1 MCSVMIP
8 PSSGP
13 IARAIAET
21 PAQIPIAV
29 PRSRAWNVAEMID
42 SVAGIISAAPTPWT
56 PRAAISSVAPDERPQ
71 ASEESVKTIRPI
83 VKISRRPSRSPSF
96 PPVSSSEAKLRAEA
110 ATVHSSSDVL
120 IPRSALIAGSATFT
134 TVLSSMIMKR
144 AKQSAPNVHQR
155 RFSSAK
161 IFARTAPPTGRKLAC
176 TRLALTSQSVKVT
189 LAGVEV
195 IWRPDQEARERT
207 NALRLARKLGFDD
220 YASLVRF
227 SQDEPERFW
236 PAAIEDMELE
246 FSRPWDAVVD
256 ESRGPEWATWFVGG
270 RLNLAWNCVHRWAQ
284 GERADAPAAVWQSED
299 GQRRS
304 LTYREVSAE
313 VTRLA
318 EALARLGVEPGDRVA
333 LFLPMSPEVAIASHA
348 CAHLGAIQ
356 VPIFSGF
363 AAPAIAARLQHSEAK
378 VVVTADGSLRRG
390 REVPMKE
397 LVDEAVRESPSVEHV
412 VVWQRLGNGAAMQA
426 GRDVFWSDA
435 VAGSPGELEPLEVDS
450 EHPYL
455 LTYTSGT
462 TGLPKGVLHVQGGFL
477 VSITREVAYQADARP
492 EDVIHFVTDMGWI
505 MGPWEVVGGMALG
518 CTIVF
523 AEGAPD
529 WPAADRLWGLVDSE
543 RVSIL
548 GLSPT
553 LVRALIPH
561 GAELV
566 ERHDVSP
573 LRVLV
578 TTGEP
583 WNPEPYR
590 WLFEHVGGGRC
601 PIINCSGGTEVG
613 ACFLSPTP
621 AVPIKAC
628 SLGGPALGMAMDVVD
643 ADGLS
648 VRGEVGELVCRRPF
662 PGMTRGFWGDPE
674 RYLDTYWRR
683 LPGIWVHGDWAF
695 VDDEGFW
702 FLHGR
707 SDDTLNIAGKRLGPS
722 ELESAVVAHP
732 AVAEAAAVGVPHEV
746 KGEVAWVF
754 CALVPGVEPSDELA
768 AELRGLAADELG
780 KAFAPERVLFV
791 SALPKTRSAKIVRRA
806 VRAKA
811 LGTDPGD
818 LSSLENPE
826 TLEEIEHVATN

>member
-1 MCSVMIP
+1 M
-8 PSSGP
+8 
-13 IARAIAET
+13 
-21 PAQIPIAV
+21 
-29 PRSRAWNVAEMID
+29 
-42 SVAGIISAAPTPWT
+42 
-56 PRAAISSVAPDERPQ
+56 
-71 ASEESVKTIRPI
+71 
-83 VKISRRPSRSPSF
+83 
-96 PPVSSSEAKLRAEA
+96 
-110 ATVHSSSDVL
+110 
-120 IPRSALIAGSATFT
+120 
-134 TVLSSMIMKR
+134 
-144 AKQSAPNVHQR
+144 
-155 RFSSAK
+155 
-161 IFARTAPPTGRKLAC
+161 
-176 TRLALTSQSVKVT
+176 
-189 LAGVEV
+189 EV
-195 IWRPDQEARERT
+195 IWSPSEDVRNGS
-207 NALRLARKLGFDD
+207 NAIRLARKLGFED

-227 SQDEPERFW
+227 SQEEPEAFW
-236 PAAIEDMELE
+236 PAAIDDMNLE
-246 FSRPWDAVVD
+246 FSRPWDEVVD

-270 RLNLAWNCVHRWAQ
+270 RLNIAWNCVHRWAH
-284 GERADAPAAVWQSED
+284 GERADEAAAVWQSED

-304 LTYREVSAE
+304 LSYGELSRE

-318 EALARLGVEPGDRVA
+318 EALAGLGVEAGDRVA
-333 LFLPMSPEVAIASHA
+333 TFLPMSPEVAIASHA
-348 CAHLGAIQ
+348 CAHLGAVQ
-356 VPIFSGF
+356 VPVFSGF

-378 VVVTADGSLRRG
+378 VVITADGSLRRG
-390 REVPMKE
+390 REVPMKA
-397 LVDEAVRESPSVEHV
+397 LVDEALAASPSVEQV
-412 VVWQRLGNGAAMQA
+412 VVWRRLDNGAPMQD
-426 GRDVFWSDA
+426 GRDVWWDEA
-435 VAGSPGELEPLEVDS
+435 VADAPGELEPLEVDS

-462 TGLPKGVLHVQGGFL
+462 TGAPKGVLHVQGGFL

-492 EDVIHFVTDMGWI
+492 GDVIHFVTDMGWI

-529 WPAADRLWGLVDSE
+529 WPAADRLWGLVEQE
-543 RVSIL
+543 RVTIL

-553 LVRALIPH
+553 LVRALVPH

-566 ERHDVSP
+566 ERHDLSS

-590 WLFEHVGGGRC
+590 WLHEHVGGSRC

-613 ACFLSPTP
+613 ACFLSPTV
-621 AVPIKAC
+621 AAPIKAC

-643 ADGLS
+643 AEGRS
-648 VRGEVGELVCRRPF
+648 VRGEVGELVCRKSF
-662 PGMTRGFWGDPE
+662 PGMTRGFWRDPE

-683 LPGIWVHGDWAF
+683 LPGVWVHGDWAS
-695 VDDEGFW
+695 VDEDGYW

-707 SDDTLNIAGKRLGPS
+707 SDDTLNIAGKRLGPA
-722 ELESAVVAHP
+722 ELESAVVGHP
-732 AVAEAAAVGVPHEV
+732 AVAEAAAVGVPHQV

-754 CALVPGVEPSDELA
+754 VALVPGAEPSDELA
-768 AELRGLAADELG
+768 AELRALAAHELG

-826 TLEEIEHVATN
+826 TLDEIAAAAGG